1 MQKNMTK
8 RLCVI
13 AVLIAMQIVLGRIA
27 AINVGS
33 YLKISFGFIP
43 IAVCGIL
50 CGPFW
55 TLLMASVCDIL
66 GALLFPTGAFYW
78 GFTLVAAVGGL
89 IYGLFLYNQKEN
101 IIRCLLCTLTVA
113 LICNILLNTIFLIQI
128 GAMVG
133 PGNEGFWSVM
143 WTRVIKNAVQFP
155 VNGIILVGVWK
166 ALKRIPAQLRTF

>member
-50 CGPFW
+50 CGPLW
-55 TLLMASVCDIL
+55 TMLMAAICDIL
-66 GALLFPTGAFYW
+66 GALLFPSGSFYF
-78 GFTLVAAVGGL
+78 GFTLVAIAGGL

-101 IIRCLLCTLTVA
+101 IVRCLLCTLTVA
-113 LICNILLNTIFLIQI
+113 LICNILLNTVFLIQI
-128 GAMVG
+128 GAMVC

-155 VNGIILVGVWK
+155 VNGIILFGVWK